1 MDSKPITGGEAV
13 AHAIRQINPGVMA
26 AYPITPQTPIIEK
39 FAQFVANGL
48 VDTEFIR
55 VESEHSAL
63 SATAGASA
71 AGVRAMT
78 ATSSQGLA
86 LMWEILA
93 AVSGMRLPIV
103 MPTPNRALSAP
114 INIHCDHSDSMGAR
128 DQCWIQIFSET
139 AQEAYE
145 NTLLAVRISE
155 NKKVLLPSMIMQD
168 GFNTTH
174 NTENVVI
181 FDDKKVKKFLGEYK
195 AQYPLLNTDQPMT
208 HGPFALQNYY
218 FEMKKE
224 QEDAMLR
231 SKKVYLEIGKEF
243 SKITGTKYEL
253 FEEYKSKDAEIIFI
267 VLNSTAGTV
276 KAKIDDLRE
285 KGQKAGLIKIKLFR
299 PFPYAELANALKN
312 AKKVIV
318 MDRSLSFGAV
328 PPICSDIKNALYDS
342 PKKPKIAS
350 YVFGLG
356 GKNIYEKDIEDIYY
370 SVKNNKYH
378 KHINYIGL
386 GRQ

>member
-1 MDSKPITGGEAV
+1 MNSKPLTGGEAV
-13 AHAIRQINPGVMA
+13 AEAIRQINPGVMA

-39 FAQFVANGL
+39 FSQFVANGI

-63 SATAGASA
+63 SATAGACA

-86 LMWEILA
+86 LMWEILG
-93 AVSGMRLPIV
+93 AVSGLRLPIV

-114 INIHCDHSDSMGAR
+114 INIHCDHSDTMGAR

-139 AQEAYE
+139 AQEVYE
-145 NTLLAVRISE
+145 HTLLAVRISE
-155 NKKVLLPSMIMQD
+155 NKKIMLPSMVMQD

-174 NTENVVI
+174 NMENVTI
-181 FDDKKVKKFLGEYK
+181 HDDKKIRKFLGEYK
-195 AQYPLLNTDQPMT
+195 PQYPLLDVNNPMT

-231 SKKVYLEIGKEF
+231 AKNVYLKTGTEL
-243 SKITGTKYEL
+243 SKITGNLYEL
-253 FEEYKSKDAEIIFI
+253 FEEYHSKNAEIVFI

-276 KAKIDDLRE
+276 KATIDTLRK
-285 KGQKAGLIKIKLFR
+285 KGKKAGMIKIKLYR
-299 PFPYAELANALKN
+299 PFPYTEISKALKN
-312 AKKVIV
+312 SKKIIV
-318 MDRSLSFGAV
+318 LDRSLSFGAI
-328 PPICSDIKNALYDS
+328 PPLCADIKNAFYNS
-342 PKKPKIAS
+342 KNKPEIIS

-356 GKNIYEKDIEDIYY
+356 GKNIYEKDIEKAYHV
-370 SVKNNKYH
+370 VKNNIH
-378 KHINYIGL
+378 KPHINYIGL

>member
-1 MDSKPITGGEAV
+1 MDSKPLTGGDAV
-13 AHAIRQINPGVMA
+13 AEAIRQINPAVMA

-63 SATAGASA
+63 SATVGASA

-86 LMWEILA
+86 LMWEILGA
-93 AVSGMRLPIV
+93 ASGLRLPIV

-114 INIHCDHSDSMGAR
+114 INIHCDHSDTMGAR
-128 DQCWIQIFSET
+128 DQSWIQIFSET

-145 NTLLAVRISE
+145 HTLLAVRISE
-155 NKKVLLPSMIMQD
+155 NKKVMLPSMIMQD

-174 NTENVVI
+174 NVENVI
-181 FDDKKVKKFLGEYK
+181 IHDDRKVRKFLGDYK
-195 AQYPLLNTDQPMT
+195 PQNPLLDTNKPMT

-224 QEDAMLR
+224 QEDAILR
-231 SKKVYLEIGKEF
+231 AKDVYLKMGLEL
-243 SKITGTKYEL
+243 SKITGNSYEL
-253 FEEYKSKDAEIIFI
+253 FEEYKTKDADTIFI

-276 KAKIDDLRE
+276 KAKIDDLRDRGE
-285 KGQKAGLIKIKLFR
+285 KVGVIKIKLYR
-299 PFPYAELANALKN
+299 PFPYMEMADALKS

-318 MDRSLSFGAV
+318 LDRSLSFGAV
-328 PPICSDIKNALYDS
+328 PPVCSDIKNALHGS
-342 PKKPKIAS
+342 KNRPEIIS

-356 GKNIYEKDIEDIYY
+356 GKNIYEKDIEEAYF
-370 SVKNNKYH
+370 SVKNNKYDA
-378 KHINYIGL
+378 HINYIGL
-386 GRQ
+386 GRR

>member
-1 MDSKPITGGEAV
+1 MESKPLTGGEAV
-13 AHAIRQINPGVMA
+13 AEAIRQINPGVMA

-39 FAQFVANGL
+39 FSQFVANGL

-63 SATAGASA
+63 SATVGACA

-86 LMWEILA
+86 LMWEILGA
-93 AVSGMRLPIV
+93 AAGLRLPIV

-114 INIHCDHSDSMGAR
+114 INIHCDHSDTMGAR
-128 DQCWIQIFSET
+128 DQGWIHIFSET

-145 NTLLAVRISE
+145 HTLLAIRVSE
-155 NKKVLLPSMIMQD
+155 NKKVRIPSMIMQD

-174 NTENVVI
+174 NMENVVI
-181 FDDKKVKKFLGEYK
+181 HDDKKIRNFLGEYEPR
-195 AQYPLLNTDQPMT
+195 YSLLDVNKPMT

-218 FEMKKE
+218 FEIKKE
-224 QEDAMLR
+224 QEDAILR
-231 SKKVYLEIGKEF
+231 AKDVYLKIGAEL
-243 SKITGTKYEL
+243 SKITGNSYEL
-253 FEEYKSKDAEIIFI
+253 FEEYKSKDAEIVFI

-276 KAKIDDLRE
+276 KATIDDLRK
-285 KGQKAGLIKIKLFR
+285 KGNKAGMIKIKLYR
-299 PFPYAELANALKN
+299 PFPCAEIADALKN

-318 MDRSLSFGAV
+318 LDRSLSFGAV
-328 PPICSDIKNALYDS
+328 PPVCSDIKNALYNS
-342 PKKPKIAS
+342 ENRPEVIS

-356 GKNIYEKDIEDIYY
+356 GKNIYEKDIEEAYY
-370 SVKNNKYH
+370 SVKNNMYE

-386 GRQ
+386 GRR